1 MKKIGMALLALAM
14 VVSLCGVGCGSITT
28 TTYQVEY
35 KVTGTATSVWVTYT
49 DKDGG
54 TAMEDGVSLPW
65 SYTFKAK
72 SGDWAYVSAQN
83 KGSSGT
89 VTTTIYRDGKEF
101 KTTTSTGGYVIATSG
116 DIL

>member
-1 MKKIGMALLALAM
+1 MKHLGLVLLTLVVMASLLG
-14 VVSLCGVGCGSITT
+14 SGCGGATS

-35 KVTGTATSVWVTYT
+35 KVTGTAASVWVTYT

-83 KGSSGT
+83 KGNSGT

-101 KTTTSTGGYVIATSG
+101 KTTTSTGGYVIATSS